1 MVPFH
6 SADFLQQA
14 MLKIALDVSHL
25 STSGADIVRN
35 QVEIDRD
42 PRIYLVASGQ

>member
-1 MVPFH
+1 MVPFQP
-6 SADFLQQA
+6 ADLLQQA
-14 MLKIALDVSHL
+14 MLKIALDVSHPP
-25 STSGADIVRN
+25 TSEADIVRN